1 MRYIL
6 TPNLEPPYN
15 LVRIAPA
22 YGGQEFVG
30 WTEDEVI
37 EAAIKR
43 NIEAGII
50 PSGASYWIVDEVDLP
65 SGEYF
70 FDAWEYDN
78 GVQVNMSRAR
88 DIHMSYIR
96 KCRDAELVRL
106 DVPFLR
112 AIESGETAEQKRI
125 AVVKQRLRD
134 IPLTFD
140 LASYST
146 PDTLERAW
154 PERLTKLVTVCKT
167 KDK

>member
-6 TPNLEPPYN
+6 TANEEPPYN
-15 LVRIAPA
+15 LIRIVPA
-22 YGGQEFVG
+22 YGGQEFIG
-30 WTEDEVI
+30 WTEDQVI

-43 NIEAGII
+43 NIEVGLI
-50 PSGASYWIVDEVDLP
+50 PSGASYWVIDGTDLP
-65 SGEYF
+65 GEYF

-78 GVQVNMSRAR
+78 GVKVNLAKAR
-88 DIHMSYIR
+88 TIHMSHIR
-96 KCRDAELVRL
+96 KARDAELVRL
-106 DVPFLR
+106 DVSFLR
-112 AIESGETAEQKRI
+112 AIESGESAEQKRI

-154 PERLTKLVTVCKT
+154 PESLVENKT
-167 KDK
+167 EA